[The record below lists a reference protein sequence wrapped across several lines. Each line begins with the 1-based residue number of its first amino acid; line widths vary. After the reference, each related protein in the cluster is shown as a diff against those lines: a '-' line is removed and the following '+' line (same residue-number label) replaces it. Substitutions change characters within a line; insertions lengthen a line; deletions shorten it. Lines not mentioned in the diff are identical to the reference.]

1 MSISDT
7 MIGGA
12 AFIIERWGGP
22 AYLFRE
28 DDGIARECIAA
39 KVDNTPRAR
48 GLALEGAARYL
59 IAAPLAIEPDHELD
73 KLVVGSKLYQIVNPV
88 KGPQPNDVSIYF
100 DLDVVYERTFDITPY
115 I

>member
-7 MIGGA
+7 MAGGA

-28 DDGIARECIAA
+28 DDGVARECIAA
-39 KVDNTPRAR
+39 KLEHNPRAR
-48 GLALEGAARYL
+48 SLALEGAERFL
-59 IAAPLAIEPDHELD
+59 LAAPLEIEPDHELD
-73 KLVVGSKLYQIVNPV
+73 KLVVGSKMYQIVNPV
-88 KGPQPNDVSIYF
+88 KGPQPADVPIYF
-100 DLDVVYERTFDITPY
+100 DLDVVYDRTFDITPY